1 MQNAETVLSVLRER
15 GRRGLPLE
23 RLYRQ
28 LFNPQLYLVA
38 YRKLYSNAG
47 AMTPGVTGETVDGM
61 SLVKI
66 GQIIDTVRQQRW
78 RWRPVRRIFIPK
90 KNGKRRPLGLP
101 TWSDKLLAEVVRML
115 LNAYYDVGFS
125 EHSHG
130 FRPGRGCHTALQE
143 IVDVWNGTHWFIEG
157 DIARCFESLDHQVML
172 ETLGEKIH
180 DNRFLRLVGGMVSAG
195 YLEDWKWGATLS
207 GAPQGGVASPVLS
220 NIYLDRLDKYVE
232 TQLLPMFNRGKRRVE
247 NPAYAHVSAAIRR
260 ARRCGDRAAVRTLRR
275 HRRTIPSKDPHDP
288 DYRRLRYV
296 RYADDVLLGFSGP
309 KAEARE
315 IKHLL
320 GQFLHDELK
329 LELSEDKTLITHAR
343 TGKARFLGYD
353 IMAQHSDDKL
363 THGKRSINSK
373 IGLRVPEEAITRRC
387 APYLRHG
394 KPWHRPQMLSD
405 HDYSIISQYQAE
417 YRGVV
422 QYYLLA
428 ADVCRLNRLHWVMK
442 TSLLKT
448 LAGKHGSSVAKMAR
462 KYKATLDTPYGS
474 RVCFQTT
481 VTRGEGK
488 KPLVARFG
496 GIPLKRQKK
505 AVLLDRSPVLF
516 TTSGNEL
523 IHRLLTGRCEVC
535 GFTERLEVHHIR
547 KLADLTKSG
556 RNAKPA
562 WVQIMAKRRRKTLV
576 TCTGCHDAIHAGR
589 PVTTTV

>member
-1 MQNAETVLSVLRER
+1 MQSAETVLSVLRER

-28 LFNPQLYLVA
+28 LFNPQLYLMA

-47 AMTPGVTGETVDGM
+47 AMTPGVTRETVDGM
-61 SLVKI
+61 SLAKI
-66 GQIIDTVRQQRW
+66 GQIIDTVRGERW
-78 RWRPVRRIFIPK
+78 RWRPVRRIYIPK

-115 LNAYYDVGFS
+115 LNAYYDVQFS

-143 IVDVWNGTHWFIEG
+143 IVDVWNGTHWFVEG
-157 DIARCFESLDHQVML
+157 DIARCFESLDHQIML
-172 ETLGEKIH
+172 ATLGEKIH
-180 DNRFLRLVGGMVSAG
+180 DNRFLRLVGDMLSAG

-207 GAPQGGVASPVLS
+207 GAPQGGVASPILS

-232 TQLLPMFNRGKRRVE
+232 IQLLPMFNRGKRRVE
-247 NPAYAHVSAAIRR
+247 NPAYAQVSAAIRR
-260 ARRCGDRAAVRTLRR
+260 ARQQGDRTAVRILRR
-275 HRRTIPSKDPHDP
+275 HRRTLPSKDLQDP

-296 RYADDVLLGFSGP
+296 RYADDILLGFSGP
-309 KAEARE
+309 KAEALE

-320 GQFLHDELK
+320 GQFLRKELK

-353 IMAQHSDDKL
+353 IVTQHADDKL
-363 THGKRSINSK
+363 TGGKRSINSK

-394 KPWHRPQMLSD
+394 KPWHRSQMLSD
-405 HDYSIISQYQAE
+405 RDYSIISQYQAE

-428 ADVCRLNRLHWVMK
+428 ADVCHLNRLHWVME

-448 LAGKHGSSVAKMAR
+448 LAGKHSSSVAKMAR
-462 KYKATLDTPYGS
+462 KYKA
-474 RVCFQTT
+474 
-481 VTRGEGK
+481 
-488 KPLVARFG
+488 
-496 GIPLKRQKK
+496 
-505 AVLLDRSPVLF
+505 
-516 TTSGNEL
+516 
-523 IHRLLTGRCEVC
+523 
-535 GFTERLEVHHIR
+535 
-547 KLADLTKSG
+547 
-556 RNAKPA
+556 
-562 WVQIMAKRRRKTLV
+562 
-576 TCTGCHDAIHAGR
+576 
-589 PVTTTV
+589 